1 MLKTARKMML
11 PDSLP
16 TTYCSGKQRLPVDLT
31 LGLSHDKNSLTKAEY
46 TEKWK
51 IAMKEAYSLAM

>member
-1 MLKTARKMML
+1 ML